1 MTDAI
6 TLYDHWPDGDLPIV
20 RWAQLEAV
28 MLELADSETKRL
40 MVRHLIEGLRK
51 QSEYLPV
58 EETLREILCIGFA
71 LMDGD
76 FRPGPTRPLLA

>member
-6 TLYDHWPDGDLPIV
+6 TLDGHRAVGDLPII
-20 RWAQLEAV
+20 RWTQLEGV

-51 QSEYLPV
+51 QSGYLPV

-76 FRPGPTRPLLA
+76 FRPGPTRPLPA

>member
-1 MTDAI
+1 MTHAI
-6 TLYDHWPDGDLPIV
+6 TLYDHQPAEDLPII
-20 RWAQLEAV
+20 RWAQLEVV

-40 MVRHLIEGLRK
+40 MVRHLIEGIRK
-51 QSEYLPV
+51 QSGYLPV